1 MARNGAAD
9 RRPDLPQRLTGGRPR
24 RRPTA
29 AAAVCSNVW
38 SRSAQRVGSRVGRPS
53 ASTGFSVMGRRAR
66 PKELLAL
73 DTPAPARVDGPGRG
87 RNLRRQRTAL
97 PRGHSESCPG
107 AAGGGRFLSKQT
119 RLASEALAGESGSL
133 DLLNVDEEAGES
145 LETDQQPPDFR
156 PRIFSH
162 RFLRGPGASR
172 APRRLPVRRSGTAT
186 ALTSPRWTIRQRLAH
201 IRLGNPKMPRNP

>member
-1 MARNGAAD
+1 
-9 RRPDLPQRLTGGRPR
+9 
-24 RRPTA
+24 
-29 AAAVCSNVW
+29 
-38 SRSAQRVGSRVGRPS
+38 
-53 ASTGFSVMGRRAR
+53 MGRRAR

-145 LETDQQPPDFR
+145 LETDQQPRILAIIPATGLFR
-156 PRIFSH
+156 HLPTNVPKSAGRVSV
-162 RFLRGPGASR
+162 GASF
-172 APRRLPVRRSGTAT
+172 GGI
-186 ALTSPRWTIRQRLAH
+186 IRES
-201 IRLGNPKMPRNP
+201 